1 MDFMFIG
8 QCGSLVLERFS
19 AAVANEAIDPFA
31 VPVQKSSA
39 TVGHVPR
46 RISCVCSQRRFDA
59 TPHVVHYAL
68 NHGNHF
74 VELRRHVNQNGR
86 NSLPSKRWSKFSR
99 Y

>member
-31 VPVQKSSA
+31 VPVQNH
-39 TVGHVPR
+39 T
-46 RISCVCSQRRFDA
+46 
-59 TPHVVHYAL
+59 VVHYAL